1 MKKAQQMETNVI
13 EQFGETT
20 KLTGKMK
27 VTLMIKKNNVESVV
41 HKWLFFFEKNL
52 NKIVILDQKTSK
64 KKIMKGRSE
73 KTAYPTHDTTNA

>member
-1 MKKAQQMETNVI
+1 MERNVI

-27 VTLMIKKNNVESVV
+27 ETLMIKKNNVESVV

-73 KTAYPTHDTTNA
+73 KTANPAHDTTNT

>member
-1 MKKAQQMETNVI
+1 MERNVI

-27 VTLMIKKNNVESVV
+27 ETLMIKKNNVESVA

-64 KKIMKGRSE
+64 KKIMKRRSE
-73 KTAYPTHDTTNA
+73 KTAYAAHDTTNA

>member
-1 MKKAQQMETNVI
+1 METNVI

-27 VTLMIKKNNVESVV
+27 VTLMIKKTNVESVV
-41 HKWLFFFEKNL
+41 HKWLVLFKKNL